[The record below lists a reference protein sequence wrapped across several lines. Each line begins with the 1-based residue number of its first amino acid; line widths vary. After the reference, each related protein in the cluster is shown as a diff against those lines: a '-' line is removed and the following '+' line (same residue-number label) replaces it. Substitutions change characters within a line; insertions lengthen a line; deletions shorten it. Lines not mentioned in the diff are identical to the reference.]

1 MSDVQT
7 TTPTEGAVTS
17 SAPQFDSFFSEHS
30 VVDVPKR
37 PDADPAAQQNV
48 AQRSQQQAAEVDQ
61 NAPPTGDDQRQ
72 EQEDAPRYQS
82 LHELLEAHK
91 IDPESIKGLHV
102 KAKIDGVEQ
111 DVPFSDVLASY
122 QLQGHVNNKSIE
134 LSNQRTMLDQER
146 NAART
151 LFAQQL
157 KQNQD
162 LGNVA
167 MQMLNH
173 DFNRIDWNALRAQ
186 NPAEFA
192 ALQAEFQQRQQGI
205 QQYIGQLNQQAQQA
219 AQQQQESMRAALAQE
234 HEKLMSAVPE
244 WRNAEAFTKDKQ
256 AMTKYATSLGF
267 QPAELDQIFD
277 HRYMRVLHD
286 AARYQELQA
295 AAPDVLKKVRQ
306 APPMGAPGSR
316 QDVNPKEAQR
326 RNAVERLNRNP
337 HDPDAQAAAFE
348 FFANQ

>member
-7 TTPTEGAVTS
+7 TTPLEGAVAS

-37 PDADPAAQQNV
+37 PEADPAAQQNV
-48 AQRSQQQAAEVDQ
+48 AQQSQQQTEVDQ
-61 NAPPTGDDQRQ
+61 SDAQPDDDQAQ
-72 EQEDAPRYQS
+72 GQDDAPQYQS
-82 LHELLEAHK
+82 LHDLLAAHK
-91 IDPESIKGLHV
+91 IDPESIKGLKV

-122 QLQGHVNNKSIE
+122 QLQGHVNNKSVE
-134 LSNQRTMLDQER
+134 LSNQRTALEQER

-157 KQNQD
+157 QQNQN

-173 DFNRIDWNALRAQ
+173 DFNRIDWNALRVQ

-205 QQYIGQLNQQAQQA
+205 QQYIGALNQQAQQA
-219 AQQQQESMRAALAQE
+219 AQQQQESMRAAITQE
-234 HEKLMSAVPE
+234 HEKLMAAVPE
-244 WRNAEAFTKDKQ
+244 WRNAESFTKDKQ

-267 QPAELDQIFD
+267 QQAELDQIFD

-306 APPMGAPGSR
+306 APPMAAPGSR

-326 RNAVERLNRNP
+326 RNAVERFNRNP